1 METIIITALLDDV
14 VVELNIT
21 PSEWQDLAEG
31 RAAVVDD
38 VVVMA
43 DDNGDLVAE
52 NWSWDSDD
60 LMVID

>member
-43 DDNGDLVAE
+43 DDNGDLVAA